1 MAARNISASMSAELM
16 QKLHP
21 YGYKNYVA
29 ILHEGDCIS
38 QEFFRASKWVNYF
51 ALDTSL
57 TFRNGKVNPDHVYEL
72 FGSFNGLSS
81 REVRSYLLGY
91 VCKNVDF
98 FDGRGSVCLPMRGL
112 DLSSWVDNLD
122 DCKVCCDKLALL
134 GLSAM
139 YQRHTLVVTKNKF
152 WSTIESSEPL
162 SIIDLMK
169 ACSVR
174 LLYLGNMKFGT
185 LRWQPR
191 NPQPVQTKPNLGKFD
206 IVEEITLDDHS
217 GESSTA
223 ETNGVPH
230 VETEKKLNND
240 THDDQSS
247 PLPAK
252 QSETEEAN
260 IDAESPPPVETRE
273 KNVVAGNLPPEAKPT
288 ISSSPFP
295 AKQNDTVEVNVEA
308 ESPVETRE
316 KLSLE
321 AMPTK
326 KEAIL
331 WINRLSAVDIN
342 VWTDMVHKYYEFVP
356 SPVETVKITN
366 V

>member
-1 MAARNISASMSAELM
+1 MVARNVSTSMSAELM

-21 YGYKNYVA
+21 YGYKKYVA

-51 ALDTSL
+51 ALDMSL

-98 FDGRGSVCLPMRGL
+98 FDRRGSVCLPMRGL
-112 DLSSWVDNLD
+112 DLSSWVDNLND
-122 DCKVCCDKLALL
+122 SKVCCDELALL

-152 WSTIESSEPL
+152 WSTIESSKPL

-169 ACSVR
+169 SCSVR
-174 LLYLGNMKFGT
+174 LLYLGDMKFGT
-185 LRWQPR
+185 LRWQPK
-191 NPQPVQTKPNLGKFD
+191 NPQPVQTKQNLGKFN

-223 ETNGVPH
+223 KTNGVPH
-230 VETEKKLNND
+230 VETVKKLDNN
-240 THDDQSS
+240 THVDQSS
-247 PLPAK
+247 PLPVK
-252 QSETEEAN
+252 QSDTEELTV
-260 IDAESPPPVETRE
+260 DAESRPSVETRE
-273 KNVVAGNLPPEAKPT
+273 KNVVAGNLPPDAKPT
-288 ISSSPFP
+288 IHNSPVLVIQKDSAEENIE
-295 AKQNDTVEVNVEA
+295 AKA
-308 ESPVETRE
+308 PVETKE
-316 KLSLE
+316 KLSFE

-326 KEAIL
+326 
-331 WINRLSAVDIN
+331 
-342 VWTDMVHKYYEFVP
+342 
-356 SPVETVKITN
+356 
-366 V
+366 